1 MQKVASVIAVLGMA
15 AALCVG
21 CGKTDKPVAEEAAPK
36 TEAVTQTK
44 ESSTKQWEP
53 ETATPPKA
61 HNPQDGGDHSGHNH

>member
-1 MQKVASVIAVLGMA
+1 MKRAVSMFAVLGMIA
-15 AALCVG
+15 SLCVG
-21 CGKTDKPVAEEAAPK
+21 CGKKDKPVPEEAASK

-61 HNPQDGGDHSGHNH
+61 HNPHDGGDHSGHNH